1 MKGFFWI
8 EFGFGNLIF
17 IYLFFHLF
25 KFFEVI
31 VWPGKDFME
40 GNTLIRTLRIVCL
53 NACVILHIF
62 SSVQFSHWV
71 VSNSVALWTT
81 ACQASLS
88 ITSSQSLLKL
98 MSIESVIPSN
108 HLILC
113 CPLLLLHQ
121 GLFKWVSSFHH
132 VAKVLEFQLQHQS
145 FQWTPRTD
153 LL

>member
-31 VWPGKDFME
+31 LVWSGKDFME

-113 CPLLLLHQ
+113 CPLLLPPSIFPSIQ
-121 GLFKWVSSFHH
+121 GLFKWVRSSHQ
-132 VAKVLEFQLQHQS
+132 VAQVLEFQLQH
-145 FQWTPRTD
+145 
-153 LL
+153 

>member
-17 IYLFFHLF
+17 IHLFFHLF

-31 VWPGKDFME
+31 LVWPGKDFME

-71 VSNSVALWTT
+71 VSDSVALWTT

-113 CPLLLLHQ
+113 CPLLLPPSVFPSIQ
-121 GLFKWVSSFHH
+121 GLFKWVRSSHR
-132 VAKVLEFQLQHQS
+132 VAQVLEFQLQH
-145 FQWTPRTD
+145 
-153 LL
+153 

>member
-62 SSVQFSHWV
+62 SSVQFSRWV

-113 CPLLLLHQ
+113 CPLLLPPSIFPSIQ
-121 GLFKWVSSFHH
+121 GLFKWVRSSHQ
-132 VAKVLEFQLQHQS
+132 VAQVLEFQLQH
-145 FQWTPRTD
+145 
-153 LL
+153 